1 MAHTIVTDICEG
13 VAIALMHVLSHASNQ
28 AKARI
33 RKGLISIGLTLK
45 LVSTVESAFKF
56 APLMEQFWRKRDK
69 NFKNQIVHVFG
80 VATNQYVSYG
90 KPNRKVLGQLFTNG

>member
-1 MAHTIVTDICEG
+1 M
-13 VAIALMHVLSHASNQ
+13 MHVLSHASNR

-69 NFKNQIVHVFG
+69 NFKKSNSSRVRCRNESI
-80 VATNQYVSYG
+80 
-90 KPNRKVLGQLFTNG
+90 RLGTENPTARSLGSCSLMDKIEF